1 MKKGVD
7 AQLYQVP
14 ETLPKDVLEKM
25 HAAKFD
31 IPVIT
36 PADLVKADG
45 FLLGL
50 PTRYGM
56 APAQVKTFWDAT
68 GGLWAK
74 GELAGKY
81 CGMFTS
87 SATQHG
93 GDASQH
99 FLIRSGQETT
109 ILTFMPVLAH
119 HGMLFVPFGYSSGLI
134 GDNSEVLGGSPW
146 GASTIANSDGSRQ
159 PSAKELAIAVAQ
171 GVQFGNVINRVQ

>member
-87 SATQHG
+87 SGTQHG
-93 GDASQH
+93 GNKLFWRLTRA
-99 FLIRSGQETT
+99 GQESTVF
-109 ILTFMPVLAH
+109 TFLPVLAH
-119 HGMLFVPFGYSSGLI
+119 HGMIYVPFGYSSGLVS
-134 GDNSEVLGGSPW
+134 DNSEVLGGSPW
-146 GASTIANSDGSRQ
+146 GASTIAGSDGSRQ
-159 PSAKELAIAVAQ
+159 PNDKECGIAFEQ
-171 GVQFGNVINRVQ
+171 GASFGIILNKVI